1 MLFFKKNISCF
12 MGIKFGGISSEY
24 IWESHLTLP
33 KMQLLLGENVPFTM
47 ITGVKED
54 KEGEK

>member
-1 MLFFKKNISCF
+1 

-33 KMQLLLGENVPFTM
+33 KMQLLLGENVPSTM